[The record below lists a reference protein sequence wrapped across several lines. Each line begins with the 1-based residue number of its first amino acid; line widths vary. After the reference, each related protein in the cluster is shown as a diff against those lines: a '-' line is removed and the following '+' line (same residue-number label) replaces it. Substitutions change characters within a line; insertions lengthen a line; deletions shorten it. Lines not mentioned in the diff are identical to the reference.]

1 MEDDNKIALIG
12 IFTPHIC
19 TPYIYNT
26 QKHTMFKKL
35 TPTNDTTD
43 NIVPLSTFL
52 SPKKYKGD

>member
-19 TPYIYNT
+19 TPNIYNT

-43 NIVPLSTFL
+43 NIVPLSTL
-52 SPKKYKGD
+52 LP